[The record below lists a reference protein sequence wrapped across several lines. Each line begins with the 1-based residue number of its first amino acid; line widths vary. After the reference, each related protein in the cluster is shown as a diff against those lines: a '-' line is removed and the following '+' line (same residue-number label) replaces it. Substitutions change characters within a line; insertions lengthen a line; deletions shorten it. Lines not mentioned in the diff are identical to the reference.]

1 MRYFK
6 KRRAGI
12 QDKGTT
18 VQPRRGGK
26 ANDPLNG
33 VANLFD
39 LGLVFIVGLIFT
51 LFSAYHLQDLFS
63 EHSELTIMKKNSQG
77 EMEIITKK
85 GTTIEAR
92 KVTEKTAQGRGER
105 LGTAYRLEDGTM
117 IYVPDEQ

>member
-1 MRYFK
+1 MRYFR

-18 VQPRRGGK
+18 VQPRRGGE
-26 ANDPLNG
+26 ANDPLSG

-63 EHSELTIMKKNSQG
+63 EHSELTIMKKSAQG